1 MSNHI
6 DEISDRVCA
15 ALVAAD
21 AGRMGLERDEHL
33 GIPDPYDKEDGY
45 SSTASVTIREVVAVL
60 LDDEDA
66 LLKQDQEMKDM
77 LNTNTL
83 TLREITV
90 SDIRTGQTI
99 LRVAIRDGKVETQAI
114 KVGYTYSDTM
124 TLNERVRFYLI
135 EGLADLT

>member
-1 MSNHI
+1 MSVEN
-6 DEISDRVCA
+6 
-15 ALVAAD
+15 
-21 AGRMGLERDEHL
+21 M
-33 GIPDPYDKEDGY
+33 
-45 SSTASVTIREVVAVL
+45 
-60 LDDEDA
+60 
-66 LLKQDQEMKDM
+66 M
-77 LNTNTL
+77 NTNTL
-83 TLREITV
+83 TLRENTV